1 MAVYFNGFD
10 IILAPH
16 LCDDAIKLSAA
27 NGFAVI
33 IRQKLPQCAVFYRL
47 IQPYHGAEIGIGIK
61 PETGA
66 MFGIF
71 VALQTGIPPP
81 PPGITSLSAA
91 AMSGES
97 PGAEAEHFRLALTSG
112 RFGIG
117 RVAQPKRCQRLWS
130 TPRAAIDL
138 GNPGHRPWTVRKS
151 ALLAGS
157 FCRRHSSGSRWW
169 RSCWL

>member
-27 NGFAVI
+27 NGLAVI
-33 IRQKLPQCAVFYRL
+33 IRQKLPQRRCLLSPYPAVSWCRNR
-47 IQPYHGAEIGIGIK
+47 HWD
-61 PETGA
+61 
-66 MFGIF
+66 
-71 VALQTGIPPP
+71 QTRNRRHVWHIRSAPDRNSPPA
-81 PPGITSLSAA
+81 PGITSLSAA

-97 PGAEAEHFRLALTSG
+97 PGAGAEHFRLALTSG

-157 FCRRHSSGSRWW
+157 FCRRHSSGSRWR

>member
-10 IILAPH
+10 IILAPR

-27 NGFAVI
+27 NGLAVI
-33 IRQKLPQCAVFYRL
+33 IRQKLPQRAVFYRL

-71 VALQTGIPPP
+71 VALQTGIPPA
-81 PPGITSLSAA
+81 PGITSLSAV

-97 PGAEAEHFRLALTSG
+97 PGAGRSISG
-112 RFGIG
+112 W
-117 RVAQPKRCQRLWS
+117 P
-130 TPRAAIDL
+130 
-138 GNPGHRPWTVRKS
+138 
-151 ALLAGS
+151 
-157 FCRRHSSGSRWW
+157 
-169 RSCWL
+169 

>member
-10 IILAPH
+10 IIPAPH

-71 VALQTGIPPP
+71 VALQTGIPPRRA
-81 PPGITSLSAA
+81 SL
-91 AMSGES
+91 
-97 PGAEAEHFRLALTSG
+97 P
-112 RFGIG
+112 
-117 RVAQPKRCQRLWS
+117 
-130 TPRAAIDL
+130 
-138 GNPGHRPWTVRKS
+138 
-151 ALLAGS
+151 
-157 FCRRHSSGSRWW
+157 
-169 RSCWL
+169 

>member
-33 IRQKLPQCAVFYRL
+33 IRQKLPQRAVFYRL

-71 VALQTGIPPP
+71 VALQTGIPPA
-81 PPGITSLSAA
+81 PGITSLSAA

-97 PGAEAEHFRLALTSG
+97 PGAGAEHFRLALTSG

-117 RVAQPKRCQRLWS
+117 RVAQPKRCQRRWS

-138 GNPGHRPWTVRKS
+138 GNPGHRP
-151 ALLAGS
+151 
-157 FCRRHSSGSRWW
+157 
-169 RSCWL
+169 